1 MQNAAARV
9 RATPAT
15 TPITIPAMAPRESL
29 CDFVTTADD
38 DTADE
43 EAEVDVGCE
52 EEPVPVVEWTTAT
65 PRAKPSYGYAKAW
78 ADDSMAVKIEL
89 AFRAELS

>member
-1 MQNAAARV
+1 MRI
-9 RATPAT
+9 RATPAR
-15 TPITIPAMAPRESL
+15 TPITIPAITPPESL
-29 CDFVTTADD
+29 CDFVTA
-38 DTADE
+38 ADE

-65 PRAKPSYGYAKAW
+65 PRAKPSYGYAKAC
-78 ADDSMAVKIEL
+78 AGDSVAVKIED